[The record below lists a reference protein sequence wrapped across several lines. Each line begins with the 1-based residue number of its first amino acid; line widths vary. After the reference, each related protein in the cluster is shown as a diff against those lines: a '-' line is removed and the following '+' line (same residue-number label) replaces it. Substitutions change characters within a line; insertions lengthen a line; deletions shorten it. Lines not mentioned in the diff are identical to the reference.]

1 MMLCDLY
8 PAVDVLQSCKGNL
21 SRDDFLFE
29 ALTRRGRRRSDSFAE
44 EMALILG
51 TMEVPSV
58 SLCL

>member
-1 MMLCDLY
+1 MLCDLY

-21 SRDDFLFE
+21 SRDNFLFE
-29 ALTRRGRRRSDSFAE
+29 APLTRRGRRRSDSFAE

-58 SLCL
+58 SL